1 MRLTQALQ
9 RAALVHRR
17 GPATSHA
24 GVTRSWAELHS
35 RVARLAGGLAG
46 LGLGP
51 DARVAVLAFNSDRYF
66 EAMYAVPWMGGIVVP
81 LNTRLALP
89 ELEFQL
95 GDSGAQLLLYDA
107 AFAPQAQKLGA
118 VFPDLKLVALDG
130 ATDSA
135 QSWDRLADAPALPD
149 AGRGGD
155 DIAGIFYTGGTT
167 GRSKGVVLSHANLLH
182 NVLNLS
188 PYFQFGRDTR
198 CLHASPMFHIADA
211 LSIFGVTLHGGHHF
225 FEPKFDATAVLNRI
239 AYDRLSFV
247 ALVPTM
253 LKMLVDEAD
262 IATRDLSSLQRIFY
276 GGSAMPEAV
285 ARRVVG
291 ALPHVCLHQGY
302 GLTETAPTIS
312 HLGPDD
318 HVFDNGGGGKIRS
331 AGQPVSTVE
340 VSIRDTDGNAVAPG
354 TIGEIC
360 VRGPTMMREYWRNAE
375 ATAAAF
381 FGDWF
386 RTGDIGHLDDDGYL
400 FVVDRLKDM
409 IISGGENIY
418 SAEVENALLQHPAV
432 LECAVIGVP
441 DAKWGER
448 VHAILRLRAGA
459 AASDEELLDHC
470 RRILA
475 RYKCPRS
482 FERSTAALPLSG
494 AGKILKSELKRQ
506 FMPA

>member
-17 GPATSHA
+17 GPGTSHA
-24 GVTRSWAELHS
+24 GVTRSWAELS
-35 RVARLAGGLAG
+35 VRIARLAQGLAG
-46 LGLGP
+46 LGVGTG
-51 DARVAVLAFNSDRYF
+51 DRVAVLAFNSDRYF
-66 EAMYAVPWMGGIVVP
+66 EAMYTIPWAGGIVVP

-95 GDSGAQLLLYDA
+95 GDSSPRALLFDA
-107 AFAPQAQKLGA
+107 SFEQQARKLGA
-118 VFPDLKLVALDG
+118 IFPDLRLVALDG
-130 ATDSA
+130 TDSDPC
-135 QSWDRLADAPALPD
+135 WDGLANARERPD

-182 NVLNLS
+182 NVLNLG
-188 PYFQFGRDTR
+188 PYFQFGHNTR

-225 FEPKFDATAVLNRI
+225 FEPKFDAAAVLNRI
-239 AYDRLSFV
+239 EADRLTFV

-253 LKMLVDEAD
+253 LKMLVDEAG
-262 IATRDLSSLQRIFY
+262 IATRDLSSLQRVFY

-285 ARRVVG
+285 ARRVAA
-291 ALPHVCLHQGY
+291 ALPHVKLHQGY

-312 HLGPDD
+312 HLGPED
-318 HVFDNGGGGKIRS
+318 HVFDNGRAGRIRS

-340 VSIRDTDGNAVAPG
+340 VSIRDTKGNDVEPG
-354 TIGEIC
+354 AIGEIC
-360 VRGPTMMREYWRNAE
+360 VRGPTVMREYWRNAE

-386 RTGDIGHLDDDGYL
+386 RTGDIGHLDADGYL

-448 VHAILRLRAGA
+448 VHAILRLRAGQTT
-459 AASDEELLDHC
+459 SDDELLDHC
-470 RRILA
+470 RRTLA

-482 FERSTAALPLSG
+482 FERAAAALPLSG

-506 FMPA
+506 FTPA